1 MKNLKRI
8 LCLALCL
15 MLTLACL
22 PAMAAGSVKI
32 GVLVR
37 AYYEK
42 YIAKAYDVEF
52 IYSEELKTADGE
64 KDAIDNFIVN
74 NCKAVISFSSVDRPA
89 QIEQCDAAGIYY
101 AVATGTLTDEEYE
114 EFKNYEHY
122 VGAIGPSL
130 STEFQVGYNMAAYY
144 IDQGMTKFGMFG
156 GAVPYR
162 TDMHIYRAAGMLC
175 AMVDKGMFGGA
186 VPYRTDM
193 HIYRAAGMLCAMV
206 DKGGEGAAY
215 QGVNKPD
222 DIIGMIY
229 GTGTIETGKIGNLEL
244 LAYVGGYDFDD
255 AWFGKLA
262 QMAGTEGIEA
272 ILTVGSGVDVLGS
285 FVAGSSV
292 KLATVDSFTPA
303 MGEAMN
309 SGIIDYVAGKFA
321 TSIGPIFIATLNAVN
336 GQPIRNEE
344 GCALAL
350 DQGYWVAT
358 NAEQFAQYYAVDSS
372 EENPAYSKDILDAYA
387 PAGVSYEDFAAFV
400 AQYSFEE
407 IVALKK

>member
-15 MLTLACL
+15 MLTLACV
-22 PAMAAGSVKI
+22 PAMAAGSTKI
-32 GVLVR
+32 GVLVADATGAEALAFR

-42 YIAKAYDVEF
+42 YIAGAYDVEF
-52 IYSEELKTADGE
+52 IYSEELNTADGE
-64 KDAIDNFIVN
+64 KNAIDNFIVN
-74 NCKAVISFSSVDRPA
+74 NCKAIISFSSVDRPA

-114 EFKNYEHY
+114 EFKDYEYY

-130 STEFQVGYNMAAYY
+130 NTEFQVGYDMAAYY
-144 IDQGMTKFGMFG
+144 IDKGMTRFGIFG

-162 TDMHIYRAAGMLC
+162 TDMHIYRAAGMLT
-175 AMVDKGMFGGA
+175 AM
-186 VPYRTDM
+186 
-193 HIYRAAGMLCAMV
+193 IE
-206 DKGGEGAAY
+206 KGGEGAAY
-215 QGVNKPD
+215 QG
-222 DIIGMIY
+222 
-229 GTGTIETGKIGNLEL
+229 
-244 LAYVGGYDFDD
+244 
-255 AWFGKLA
+255 
-262 QMAGTEGIEA
+262 GIEA

-285 FVAGSSV
+285 FVAGSNV
-292 KLATVDSFTPA
+292 KLATVDSFTAA

-321 TSIGPIFIATLNAVN
+321 TSIGPIFVATLNAVN

-358 NAEQFAQYYAVDSS
+358 DAEQFAQYYAVDSS

-400 AQYSFEE
+400 AQYSFDE

>member
-32 GVLVR
+32 GVLVADATGAEALAFR

-101 AVATGTLTDEEYE
+101 AVATGTLTDEEDK
-114 EFKNYEHY
+114 EFKAYEHY

-130 STEFQVGYNMAAYY
+130 NTEFQVGYNMAAYY
-144 IDQGMTKFGMFG
+144 IDQGMTKF
-156 GAVPYR
+156 
-162 TDMHIYRAAGMLC
+162 
-175 AMVDKGMFGGA
+175 GMFGGA

-292 KLATVDSFTPA
+292 KLATVDGFTPA